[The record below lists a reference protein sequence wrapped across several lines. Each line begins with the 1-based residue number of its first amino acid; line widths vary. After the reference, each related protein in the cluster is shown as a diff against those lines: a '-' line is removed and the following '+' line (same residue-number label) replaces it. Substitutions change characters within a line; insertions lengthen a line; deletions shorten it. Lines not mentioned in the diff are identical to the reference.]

1 MYTSIA
7 ELTDAA
13 TSRSL
18 SIGATVRERE
28 ALDSDQPEDA
38 LNSKMQERLA
48 VMRDSVG
55 RGLAGVRS
63 RSGLT
68 GGDARRMAEARTRT
82 GAQTRTQTLT
92 RTRTAVADSTE
103 GGAPVLIAGE
113 PLASAIAYALAVAE
127 VNASMGRIVAAPTA
141 GSCGVLPGV
150 LFSVGE
156 IRGAGD
162 DELIDALFAAG
173 GVGAVIARSSTLA
186 GAAGGCQAECG
197 AAAAMAAAAAVQIA
211 GGTPEQCANG
221 VALAFKGLL
230 GLVCDP
236 VAGLVEVPCIKR
248 NATSV
253 AVALAA
259 ADMALAGIRSVVP
272 ADEVIWAMGAI
283 GRELPAALR
292 ETALGGLAATPTGK
306 LIASEMNAVHDD
318 VKEPPRL

>member
-13 TSRSL
+13 VSRAL
-18 SIGATVRERE
+18 TVGAAVRAQE
-28 ALDSDQPEDA
+28 ALDLDQSQDVVICR
-38 LNSKMQERLA
+38 MQERLA

-68 GGDARRMAEARTRT
+68 GGDARRMAEARTRIASGHATAT
-82 GAQTRTQTLT
+82 GA
-92 RTRTAVADSTE
+92 
-103 GGAPVLIAGE
+103 PMLIGGE
-113 PLASAIAYALAVAE
+113 PLTSAIAYALAVAE
-127 VNASMGRIVAAPTA
+127 VNAGMGRIVAAPTA

-162 DELIDALFAAG
+162 AELVDALFAAG

-211 GGTPEQCANG
+211 AGTPEQCADA

-259 ADMALAGIRSVVP
+259 ADMALAGIRSVIP

-283 GRELPAALR
+283 GRELPASLR

-306 LIASEMNAVHDD
+306 RIASEINVVRDDAAVG
-318 VKEPPRL
+318 VMR

>member
-7 ELTDAA
+7 ELTNAA
-13 TSRSL
+13 VSRAL
-18 SIGATVRERE
+18 TVGAAVREQE
-28 ALDSDQPEDA
+28 ALDLDQSQDVVICR
-38 LNSKMQERLA
+38 MQERLA

-68 GGDARRMAEARTRT
+68 GGDARRMAEARTRVAS
-82 GAQTRTQTLT
+82 GHA
-92 RTRTAVADSTE
+92 TA
-103 GGAPVLIAGE
+103 GGAPMLIGGE
-113 PLASAIAYALAVAE
+113 PLTSAIAYALAVAE
-127 VNASMGRIVAAPTA
+127 VNAGMGRIVAAPTA

-162 DELIDALFAAG
+162 AELVDALFAAG

-211 GGTPEQCANG
+211 AGTPEQCADA

-259 ADMALAGIRSVVP
+259 ADMALAGIRSVIP

-283 GRELPAALR
+283 GRELPASLR

-306 LIASEMNAVHDD
+306 RIASEINVVRDDAAVG
-318 VKEPPRL
+318 VMR

>member
-13 TSRSL
+13 VSRAL
-18 SIGATVRERE
+18 TVGAAVRAQE
-28 ALDSDQPEDA
+28 ALDLDQSQDVVICR
-38 LNSKMQERLA
+38 MQERLA

-68 GGDARRMAEARTRT
+68 GGDARRMAEARTRIAR
-82 GAQTRTQTLT
+82 GHA
-92 RTRTAVADSTE
+92 TAS
-103 GGAPVLIAGE
+103 GAPMLIGGE
-113 PLASAIAYALAVAE
+113 PLTSAIAYALAVAE
-127 VNASMGRIVAAPTA
+127 VNAGMGRIVAAPTA

-162 DELIDALFAAG
+162 AELVDALFAAG

-211 GGTPEQCANG
+211 AGTPEQCADA

-259 ADMALAGIRSVVP
+259 ADMALAGIRSVIP

-283 GRELPAALR
+283 GR
-292 ETALGGLAATPTGK
+292 
-306 LIASEMNAVHDD
+306 
-318 VKEPPRL
+318 

>member
-7 ELTDAA
+7 KLTDAA
-13 TSRSL
+13 VSRAL
-18 SIGATVRERE
+18 TMGAAVREQE
-28 ALDSDQPEDA
+28 ALDLDQSQDVVICR
-38 LNSKMQERLA
+38 MRERLA

-68 GGDARRMAEARTRT
+68 GGDARRMAEARTRIAS
-82 GAQTRTQTLT
+82 GHA
-92 RTRTAVADSTE
+92 TAS
-103 GGAPVLIAGE
+103 GAPMLIGGE
-113 PLASAIAYALAVAE
+113 PLTSAITYALAVAE
-127 VNASMGRIVAAPTA
+127 VNAGMGRIVAAPTA

-162 DELIDALFAAG
+162 AELVDALFAAG

-211 GGTPEQCANG
+211 AGTPEQCADA

-259 ADMALAGIRSVVP
+259 ADMALAGIRSVIP

-283 GRELPAALR
+283 GRELPASLR

-306 LIASEMNAVHDD
+306 RIASEINVVRDDAAVG
-318 VKEPPRL
+318 VMR

>member
-13 TSRSL
+13 VSRAL
-18 SIGATVRERE
+18 TMGAAVREQE
-28 ALDSDQPEDA
+28 ALDLDQSQDVVICR
-38 LNSKMQERLA
+38 MRERLA

-68 GGDARRMAEARTRT
+68 GGDARRMAEARTRIAS
-82 GAQTRTQTLT
+82 GHA
-92 RTRTAVADSTE
+92 TAS
-103 GGAPVLIAGE
+103 GAPMLIGGE
-113 PLASAIAYALAVAE
+113 PLTSAITYALAVAE
-127 VNASMGRIVAAPTA
+127 VNAGMGRIVAAPTA

-162 DELIDALFAAG
+162 AELVDALFAAG

-211 GGTPEQCANG
+211 AGTPEQCADA

-259 ADMALAGIRSVVP
+259 ADMALAGIRSVIP

-283 GRELPAALR
+283 GRELPASLR

-306 LIASEMNAVHDD
+306 RIASEINVVRDDAAVG
-318 VKEPPRL
+318 VMR

>member
-7 ELTDAA
+7 ELTNAA
-13 TSRSL
+13 VSRAL
-18 SIGATVRERE
+18 TVGAAVREQE
-28 ALDSDQPEDA
+28 ALDLDQSQDVVICR
-38 LNSKMQERLA
+38 MQERLA

-68 GGDARRMAEARTRT
+68 GGDARRMAEARTRIASGHATAT
-82 GAQTRTQTLT
+82 GA
-92 RTRTAVADSTE
+92 
-103 GGAPVLIAGE
+103 PMLIGGE
-113 PLASAIAYALAVAE
+113 PLTSAIAYALAVAE
-127 VNASMGRIVAAPTA
+127 VNAGMGRIVAAPTA

-162 DELIDALFAAG
+162 AELVDALFAAG

-197 AAAAMAAAAAVQIA
+197 AAAAMAAAAAVEIA
-211 GGTPEQCANG
+211 GGTPEQCADA

-259 ADMALAGIRSVVP
+259 ADMALAGIRSVIP

-283 GRELPAALR
+283 GRELPASLR

-306 LIASEMNAVHDD
+306 RIASEINMVRDDAV
-318 VKEPPRL
+318 VGIIR

>member
-1 MYTSIA
+1 MYVSIA
-7 ELTDAA
+7 ELTHAA

-18 SIGATVRERE
+18 SIGAAVREQE
-28 ALDSDQPEDA
+28 ALHSGEPQDA
-38 LNSKMQERLA
+38 LNRRMQERLA

-68 GGDARRMAEARTRT
+68 GGDARRMAQARTV
-82 GAQTRTQTLT
+82 
-92 RTRTAVADSTE
+92 TADGTAS
-103 GGAPVLIAGE
+103 GAPMLIGGE

-127 VNASMGRIVAAPTA
+127 VNAAMGRIVAAPTA

-162 DELIDALFAAG
+162 PELVDALFAAG

-197 AAAAMAAAAAVQIA
+197 AAAAMSAAAAVQIA
-211 GGTPEQCANG
+211 GGTPEQCASG

-259 ADMALAGIRSVVP
+259 ADMALAGIRSVIP
-272 ADEVIWAMGAI
+272 ADEVIQAMGAI
-283 GRELPAALR
+283 GRELPVSLR
-292 ETALGGLAATPTGK
+292 ETALGGLAVTPTGK
-306 LIASEMNAVHDD
+306 RIASEINAERDSAAASNAPQAAETEEGDD
-318 VKEPPRL
+318 PGI

>member
-1 MYTSIA
+1 M
-7 ELTDAA
+7 L
-13 TSRSL
+13 
-18 SIGATVRERE
+18 IG
-28 ALDSDQPEDA
+28 
-38 LNSKMQERLA
+38 
-48 VMRDSVG
+48 
-55 RGLAGVRS
+55 
-63 RSGLT
+63 
-68 GGDARRMAEARTRT
+68 
-82 GAQTRTQTLT
+82 
-92 RTRTAVADSTE
+92 
-103 GGAPVLIAGE
+103 GE

-156 IRGAGD
+156 IRGAD
-162 DELIDALFAAG
+162 DSELVDALFAAG

-211 GGTPEQCANG
+211 GGAPEQCANG

-259 ADMALAGIRSVVP
+259 ADMALAGIRSVIP
-272 ADEVIWAMGAI
+272 ADEVIQAMGAI
-283 GRELPAALR
+283 GRELPASLR

-306 LIASEMNAVHDD
+306 RIASEMNTVHDD
-318 VKEPPRL
+318 SCR

>member
-7 ELTDAA
+7 ELTNAA
-13 TSRSL
+13 VSRAL
-18 SIGATVRERE
+18 TVGAAVREQE
-28 ALDSDQPEDA
+28 ALDLDQSQDVVICR
-38 LNSKMQERLA
+38 MQERLA

-68 GGDARRMAEARTRT
+68 GGDARRMAEARTRIAR
-82 GAQTRTQTLT
+82 GHA
-92 RTRTAVADSTE
+92 TAS
-103 GGAPVLIAGE
+103 GAPMLIGGE
-113 PLASAIAYALAVAE
+113 PLTSAIAYALAVAE
-127 VNASMGRIVAAPTA
+127 VNAGMGRIVAAPTA

-162 DELIDALFAAG
+162 AELVDALFAAG

-197 AAAAMAAAAAVQIA
+197 AAAAMAAAAAVEIA
-211 GGTPEQCANG
+211 GGTPEQCADA

-259 ADMALAGIRSVVP
+259 ADMALAGIRSVIP

-283 GRELPAALR
+283 GRELPASLR

-306 LIASEMNAVHDD
+306 RIASEINVVRDDAAVG
-318 VKEPPRL
+318 VMR

>member
-13 TSRSL
+13 VSRAL
-18 SIGATVRERE
+18 TVGAAVRAQE
-28 ALDSDQPEDA
+28 ALDLDQSQDVVICR
-38 LNSKMQERLA
+38 MQERLA

-68 GGDARRMAEARTRT
+68 GGDARRMAEARTRIASGHATAT
-82 GAQTRTQTLT
+82 GA
-92 RTRTAVADSTE
+92 
-103 GGAPVLIAGE
+103 PMLIGGE
-113 PLASAIAYALAVAE
+113 PLTSAIAYALAVAE
-127 VNASMGRIVAAPTA
+127 VNAGMGRIVAAPTA

-162 DELIDALFAAG
+162 AELVDALFAAG

-211 GGTPEQCANG
+211 AGTPEQCADA

-259 ADMALAGIRSVVP
+259 ADMALAGIRSVIP

-283 GRELPAALR
+283 GRELPASLR

-306 LIASEMNAVHDD
+306 RIASEINMVRDDAV
-318 VKEPPRL
+318 VGIIR

>member
-13 TSRSL
+13 VSRAL
-18 SIGATVRERE
+18 TMGAAVREQE
-28 ALDSDQPEDA
+28 ALDLDQSQDVVICR
-38 LNSKMQERLA
+38 MQERLA

-68 GGDARRMAEARTRT
+68 GGDARRMAEARTRVAS
-82 GAQTRTQTLT
+82 GHA
-92 RTRTAVADSTE
+92 TA
-103 GGAPVLIAGE
+103 GGAPMLIGGE
-113 PLASAIAYALAVAE
+113 PLTSAIAYALAVAE
-127 VNASMGRIVAAPTA
+127 VNAGMGRIVAAPTA

-162 DELIDALFAAG
+162 AELVDALFAAG

-211 GGTPEQCANG
+211 AGTPEQCADA

-259 ADMALAGIRSVVP
+259 ADMALAGIRSVIP

-283 GRELPAALR
+283 GRELPASLR

-306 LIASEMNAVHDD
+306 RIASEINVVRDDAAVG
-318 VKEPPRL
+318 VMR

>member
-13 TSRSL
+13 VSRAL
-18 SIGATVRERE
+18 TVGAAVRAQE
-28 ALDSDQPEDA
+28 ALDLDQSQDVVICR
-38 LNSKMQERLA
+38 MRERLA

-68 GGDARRMAEARTRT
+68 GGDARRMAEARTRIAS
-82 GAQTRTQTLT
+82 GHA
-92 RTRTAVADSTE
+92 TAS
-103 GGAPVLIAGE
+103 GAPMLIGGE
-113 PLASAIAYALAVAE
+113 PLTSAITYALAVAE
-127 VNASMGRIVAAPTA
+127 VNAGMGRIVAAPTA

-162 DELIDALFAAG
+162 AELVDALFAAG

-211 GGTPEQCANG
+211 AGTPEQCADA

-259 ADMALAGIRSVVP
+259 ADMALAGIRSVIP

-283 GRELPAALR
+283 GRELPASLR

-306 LIASEMNAVHDD
+306 RIASEINVVRDDAAVG
-318 VKEPPRL
+318 VMR

>member
-7 ELTDAA
+7 ELTNAA
-13 TSRSL
+13 VSRAL
-18 SIGATVRERE
+18 TVGAAVREQE
-28 ALDSDQPEDA
+28 ALDLDQSQDVVICR
-38 LNSKMQERLA
+38 MQERLA

-68 GGDARRMAEARTRT
+68 GGDARRMAEARTRIAR
-82 GAQTRTQTLT
+82 GHA
-92 RTRTAVADSTE
+92 TAS
-103 GGAPVLIAGE
+103 GAPMLIGGE
-113 PLASAIAYALAVAE
+113 PLTSAIAYALAVAE
-127 VNASMGRIVAAPTA
+127 VNAGMGRIVAAPTA

-162 DELIDALFAAG
+162 AELVDALFAAG

-197 AAAAMAAAAAVQIA
+197 AAAAMAAAAAVEIA
-211 GGTPEQCANG
+211 GGTPEQCADA

-259 ADMALAGIRSVVP
+259 ADMALAGIRSLIP

-283 GRELPAALR
+283 GRELPASLR

-306 LIASEMNAVHDD
+306 RIASEINMVRDDAV
-318 VKEPPRL
+318 VGIIR